1 MALASRTDL
10 QDYCL
15 RRLGAPVID
24 INVDEQQ
31 VSDRIDDALQ
41 FWQEYHFDGVE
52 RTYVKHQVTGS
63 QLKLNLSVAGNFQR
77 NETVTGGTSGAT
89 ARVDTGEGQYITIE
103 QVLTGTFV
111 AGEQITGSESGTTAT
126 LSGSNHYTEGD
137 IEKGYIPISNNILG
151 ITRVFNFGGA
161 ATNNTRDGQLFDLMY
176 QFRMNDLYNLMGADM
191 VYYTV
196 VQSHLT
202 TLEILLAGVRQ
213 IRWNRKTDRLYID
226 TDWDKTYNVGDFIV
240 AEAFAILDP
249 ATYTEVY
256 DDMFLKKYA
265 TALIKKQ
272 WGANMSKFSG
282 IQMPGGVTLNG
293 DQIFQEA
300 AQEIV
305 QIEEEMQKKYE
316 LPPTFMIG

>member
-10 QDYCL
+10 TDYCL

-31 VSDRIDDALQ
+31 VSDRIDDAIQ
-41 FWQEYHFDGVE
+41 FWNEYHFDGVE
-52 RTYVKHQVTGS
+52 RTYVKHQIVGS
-63 QLKLNLSVAGNFQR
+63 KLKLTTNIAESFQK
-77 NETVTGGTSGAT
+77 NETVTGATSGAT
-89 ARVDTGEGQYITIE
+89 ALVDSVSGQFITIE
-103 QVLTGTFV
+103 QVKSGTFQ
-111 AGEQITGSESGTTAT
+111 ASEQITGSETGTTGTLHAT
-126 LSGSNHYTEGD
+126 DHYTEGD
-137 IEKGYIPISNNILG
+137 IEKGYIPVSNNILG

-191 VYYTV
+191 IYYSV

-202 TLEILLAGVRQ
+202 TLEKLLAGERQ
-213 IRWNRKTDRLYID
+213 IRWNRKTDKLYID
-226 TDWDKTYNVGDFIV
+226 TDWDKTYNVGDYIV
-240 AEAFAILDP
+240 AEAMAILDP

-265 TALIKKQ
+265 TALIKRQ
-272 WGANMSKFSG
+272 WGENMKKFNG

-293 DQIFQEA
+293 LEIYQEA
-300 AQEIV
+300 AQEIIN
-305 QIEEEMQKKYE
+305 IEEEMQKNYE

>member
-202 TLEILLAGVRQ
+202 TLEKLLAGERQ

-300 AQEIV
+300 AQEIAV
-305 QIEEEMQKKYE
+305 SYTHLT
-316 LPPTFMIG
+316 LPTSDLV